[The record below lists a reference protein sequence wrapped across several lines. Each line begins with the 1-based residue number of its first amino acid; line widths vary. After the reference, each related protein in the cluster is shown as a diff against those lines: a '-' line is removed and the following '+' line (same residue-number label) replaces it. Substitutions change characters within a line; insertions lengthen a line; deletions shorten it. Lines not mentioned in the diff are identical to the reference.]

1 MAIYELKTFSDIVN
15 AVIEELKIQDSDNVT
30 ISRIKRNINIIY
42 MDEVCANTR
51 WKWLRRRVDLTH
63 YPYELYECSVTKGSR
78 AVTLAS
84 APTDS
89 KKGYLF
95 SVDEQV
101 YEIAQHEAGSTSL
114 ELESAYTKATAAEA
128 NCKVWTD
135 KIVMPGDCRETFEV
149 TVDNWYQ
156 PLENDGYQ
164 NFLRRRIRHQKWEG
178 KPRMYTTTDW
188 VDPDEYEAVSGA
200 PTVTNRSSSGLI
212 KTLTLNA
219 DPTNYFQV
227 NNRIEISGASNRLY
241 NGRFVIS
248 SINSSTNTITYTGSV
263 GFDEVS
269 TADTGIT
276 VQVQGNPG
284 SSERVRQMLVH
295 PSLSQ
300 DYVTVHLDYIR
311 YATSLENDADEPL
324 IPLEDRVVL
333 LYGSLSRDWV
343 RERNETTAN
352 MNFQKYQKKLA
363 EMKGKLDDSTD
374 TVKLQASKTYLR
386 DKRRKVRYR
395 YDWVRFD

>member
-1 MAIYELKTFSDIVN
+1 MAIYELKTFGDIVN
-15 AVIEELKIQDSDNVT
+15 AVIEEVKIQSTDTAT
-30 ISRIKRNINIIY
+30 IQRIKRNINMIY
-42 MDEVCANTR
+42 MDEICANTR

-89 KKGYLF
+89 KKGYLL
-95 SVDEQV
+95 SIDEQV

-114 ELESAYTKATAAEA
+114 ELESTYVKATASDA
-128 NCKVWTD
+128 NCKIWTD
-135 KIVMPGDCRETFEV
+135 KLVLPGDCRETFEV
-149 TVDNWYQ
+149 TADTWFQ

-178 KPRMYTTTDW
+178 SPRMYTTSDW
-188 VDPDEYEAVSGA
+188 VDPDEYEVVSGA
-200 PTVTNRSSSGLI
+200 PTVTNRASSGLI
-212 KTLTLNA
+212 KTLTLSA

-227 NNRIEISGASNRLY
+227 NNRIEISGADNRLY

-248 SINSSTNTITYTGSV
+248 SIDASSNTITYTGSI
-263 GFDEVS
+263 GFDETT
-269 TADTGIT
+269 TADTNINVK
-276 VQVQGNPG
+276 VQTNPG
-284 SSERVRQMLVH
+284 SSERVREMLIH
-295 PSLSQ
+295 PSITN
-300 DYVTVHLDYIR
+300 DYINLHVDYIR
-311 YATSLENDADEPL
+311 YPIPLENDADEPL
-324 IPLEDRVVL
+324 IPLEDRIVL

-352 MNFQKYQKKLA
+352 ANFQKYQKKLA